1 MSMPSPGQDPNL
13 DPKQHLSDESVR
25 EGYELSDASTG
36 GIVVFLIGLAI
47 SVIVFFGVCY
57 VFGTVINNGLNKA
70 DGPTNKWKAPFQVA
84 PTKALRSNPQLEQE
98 QLAKLTKQ
106 FPYPQVQID
115 NGDSDLAALH
125 NREDLLLNYYSW
137 VDEAKGTVRI
147 PIQRAME
154 LIAQQG
160 LPVAPA
166 EQRQPLMTGDS
177 TPTVQMPLTDGFA
190 PTAYDQQMQATREE
204 QLQQE
209 REAGNQ
215 QAAVND
221 QKQ

>member
-1 MSMPSPGQDPNL
+1 MSMPSPGKDPNL

-36 GIVVFLIGLAI
+36 GIMVFLVGLAI
-47 SVIVFFGVCY
+47 SVGIFFAVCY
-57 VFGTVINNGLNKA
+57 VFGTVINNGLDRA
-70 DGPTNKWKAPFQVA
+70 DGPTNRWKAPYQVA
-84 PTKALRSNPQLEQE
+84 PTKAIRSNPQLEQE

-115 NGDSDLAALH
+115 NGDSDLVTLH
-125 NREDLLLNYYSW
+125 DREDLLLNYYSW
-137 VDEAKGTVRI
+137 VDESKGVVRI
-147 PIQRAME
+147 PIQQAME

-190 PTAYDQQMQATREE
+190 PTAYDQQAQTNREA

-209 REAGNQ
+209 QETGNQ
-215 QAAVND
+215 
-221 QKQ
+221 

>member
-1 MSMPSPGQDPNL
+1 MSMPSPGKDPNL

-25 EGYELSDASTG
+25 EGYEITDANTG

-47 SVIVFFGVCY
+47 SVLVFFGVCY
-57 VFGTVINNGLNKA
+57 VFGTVINNGLDKA
-70 DGPTNKWKAPFQVA
+70 DGPTNRWKAPYQIA
-84 PTKALRSNPQLEQE
+84 PTKAIRSNPQLEQE

-115 NGDSDLAALH
+115 NGNSDLATLH
-125 NREDLLLNYYSW
+125 DREDLLLNYYSW
-137 VDEAKGTVRI
+137 VNEGKGVVRI
-147 PIQRAME
+147 PIQQAMD

-166 EQRQPLMTGDS
+166 EQRQPLMMGDS
-177 TPTVQMPLTDGFA
+177 TPAVQMPLTDGYA
-190 PTAYDQQMQATREE
+190 PTAYDQQVQANREA

-209 REAGNQ
+209 RESGNQ
-215 QAAVND
+215 
-221 QKQ
+221 

>member
-1 MSMPSPGQDPNL
+1 MSMPSPGKDPNL

-36 GIVVFLIGLAI
+36 GIAVFLVGLGIALA
-47 SVIVFFGVCY
+47 VFFVVCY
-57 VFGTVINNGLNKA
+57 VFGTVINNGMDKA
-70 DGPTNKWKAPFQVA
+70 DGPTNQWKAPYQVA
-84 PTKALRSNPQLEQE
+84 PTKQIRSDPQLEQE

-115 NGDSDLAALH
+115 NGNSDLATLH
-125 NREDLLLNYYSW
+125 EREDLLLNYYSW
-137 VDEAKGTVRI
+137 VDESQGVVRI

-160 LPVAPA
+160 LPVASS
-166 EQRQPLMTGDS
+166 EQHQPLMTGDS

-190 PTAYDQQMQATREE
+190 PTAYDQQVQARREQ

-209 REAGNQ
+209 QEAG
-215 QAAVND
+215 
-221 QKQ
+221 KEP

>member
-1 MSMPSPGQDPNL
+1 MSMHSPGADPNL
-13 DPKQHLSDESVR
+13 DPKQHASDESVR
-25 EGYELSDASTG
+25 EGYELTDASTG
-36 GIVVFLIGLAI
+36 GIVVFLIGLAV
-47 SVIVFFGVCY
+47 SVGIFFAVCY

-70 DGPTNKWKAPFQVA
+70 DGPTNRWKAPYQVA

-115 NGDSDLAALH
+115 NGNSDLAALH
-125 NREDLLLNYYSW
+125 DREDLLLNYYSW
-137 VDEAKGTVRI
+137 VDESKGTVRI
-147 PIQRAME
+147 PIERAME
-154 LIAQQG
+154 LIAQKG

-190 PTAYDQQMQATREE
+190 PTAYDQQVQANRQAELAQE
-204 QLQQE
+204 QDAE
-209 REAGNQ
+209 
-215 QAAVND
+215 
-221 QKQ
+221 KQ

>member
-1 MSMPSPGQDPNL
+1 MSTPSPGKDPNL

-25 EGYELSDASTG
+25 EGYEVTDANTG
-36 GIVVFLIGLAI
+36 GIVVFLIGLGI
-47 SVIVFFGVCY
+47 SVAVFFGVCY
-57 VFGTVINNGLNKA
+57 VFGTVINNGLDKA
-70 DGPTNKWKAPFQVA
+70 DGPTNKWKAPYQIA
-84 PTKALRSNPQLEQE
+84 PTKEIRSNPQLEQE

-106 FPYPQVQID
+106 FPFPQVQID

-125 NREDLLLNYYSW
+125 DREDLLLNYYSW
-137 VDEAKGTVRI
+137 VDESKGTVRI

-160 LPVAPA
+160 LPVAPP

-190 PTAYDQQMQATREE
+190 PTAYDQQLQATREE

-209 REAGNQ
+209 QQAGNQ
-215 QAAVND
+215 P
-221 QKQ
+221 

>member
-1 MSMPSPGQDPNL
+1 MSMPSPGKDPNL

-25 EGYELSDASTG
+25 EGYEVTDASTG
-36 GIVVFLIGLAI
+36 GIVVFLIGLAV
-47 SVIVFFGVCY
+47 SVGIFFAVCY
-57 VFGTVINNGLNKA
+57 VFGIVINNGMNKA
-70 DGPTNKWKAPFQVA
+70 DGPTNKWMAPYQVA

-115 NGDSDLAALH
+115 NGNSDLATLH
-125 NREDLLLNYYSW
+125 DREDLLLNYYSW
-137 VDEAKGTVRI
+137 ADESKGTVRI
-147 PIQRAME
+147 PIERAME

-190 PTAYDQQMQATREE
+190 PTAYDQQMQAN
-204 QLQQE
+204 
-209 REAGNQ
+209 REAELEQ
-215 QAAVND
+215 ESE
-221 QKQ
+221 KQ

>member
-1 MSMPSPGQDPNL
+1 MSMPSPGKDPNL

-25 EGYELSDASTG
+25 EGYELTDASAG

-47 SVIVFFGVCY
+47 SVVVFFGVCY

-70 DGPTNKWKAPFQVA
+70 DGPTNKWKAPYQVA

-115 NGDSDLAALH
+115 DGNSDLANLH
-125 NREDLLLNYYSW
+125 DREDLLLNYYSW
-137 VDEAKGTVRI
+137 VDEGKGEVRI
-147 PIQRAME
+147 PIERAME

-160 LPVAPA
+160 LPVAPQ
-166 EQRQPLMTGDS
+166 EQQQPLMMGDS
-177 TPTVQMPLTDGFA
+177 KPTVQMPLTDGFA
-190 PTAYDQQMQATREE
+190 PTAYDQQLQANRQA

-209 REAGNQ
+209 KEAE
-215 QAAVND
+215 
-221 QKQ
+221 KQ

>member
-1 MSMPSPGQDPNL
+1 MSTPSPGNDPNL

-25 EGYELSDASTG
+25 EGYELTDANTG

-47 SVIVFFGVCY
+47 SVGVFFVVCY
-57 VFGTVINNGLNKA
+57 VFGIVINNGMDQA
-70 DGPTNKWKAPFQVA
+70 DGPTNKWKAPYQVA
-84 PTKALRSNPQLEQE
+84 PTKEIRSNPQLEQE

-125 NREDLLLNYYSW
+125 DREDLLLNYYSW
-137 VDEAKGTVRI
+137 VDEGRGTVRI

-154 LIAQQG
+154 LIAEQG
-160 LPVAPA
+160 LPVAPP

-177 TPTVQMPLTDGFA
+177 TPMVQMPLTDGFA
-190 PTAYDQQMQATREE
+190 PTAYDQQLQASREE

-209 REAGNQ
+209 QEVGNQ
-215 QAAVND
+215 P
-221 QKQ
+221 